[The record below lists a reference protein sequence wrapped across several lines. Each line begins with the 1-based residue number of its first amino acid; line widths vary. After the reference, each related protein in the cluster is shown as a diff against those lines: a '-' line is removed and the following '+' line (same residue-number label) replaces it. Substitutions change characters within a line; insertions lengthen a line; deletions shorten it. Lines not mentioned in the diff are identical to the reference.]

1 MKFSE
6 ARPGRVLVARLEHG
20 EVIHETIERLARE
33 QGITAASLIILGGVD
48 RGSKLVVG
56 PQEGD
61 ARPVKPMEHEL
72 DEVHEVCGTGTLFPN
87 QDGEPAL
94 HMHIACGRNQNT
106 ATGCIRRGVKT
117 WVTLEV
123 IIHEVT
129 ASTARRGFDESL
141 GFETLQ
147 P

>member
-6 ARPGRVLVARLEHG
+6 ARPGRVLIARLEHG
-20 EVIHETIERLARE
+20 DIIHETLERLAEE

-48 RGSKLVVG
+48 RGSTLVVG
-56 PQEGD
+56 PEEGK
-61 ARPVKPMEHEL
+61 ARPANPMEHRL
-72 DEVHEVCGTGTLFPN
+72 DEVHEVCGTGTLFPS
-87 QDGEPAL
+87 QDGNPVL

-106 ATGCIRRGVKT
+106 ATGCVRRGVKT

-123 IIHEVT
+123 IVHEL
-129 ASTARRGFDESL
+129 AGSTARRGRDESL
-141 GFETLQ
+141 GFETLL